1 MEPKKW
7 FAIGLVFIFL
17 LTGLKTQSFGT
28 AQPPITFTEE
38 EKAFITAHPE
48 IHLGVDPQFIPY
60 EFFDTDGMYKG
71 IAADYIQLLSERT
84 GIKFTVEKGLTWNE
98 AYEKAVIKEL
108 DVLPCVSKTEERE
121 KHFIYSSPYYS
132 FQRVIFINENNPN
145 IMAFDDLKNRKVA
158 VQQNSSHHGYLKNK
172 SGIELSLYRTVEEAI
187 HAVSVGT
194 EEAFVGNL
202 ATTTYL
208 MKSEGITNL
217 QYIIIDA
224 EEKQYLYFAVRNDW
238 PVLVNILNK
247 ALASITKEDKI
258 AIENKWLGR
267 ANKADYSEI
276 YKMLML
282 VGAAVVLIVTVSI
295 FWIAKLKKEIK
306 MRKVIEGELKTA
318 KVDAEA
324 AKTEAEWA
332 RHEAEQANAFK
343 STFLARMSHEVRTP
357 LNAIMGMTYIIKKT
371 ELTTTQKLYL
381 EKISRGAK
389 DMLSIINDI
398 LDFSKI
404 EAGKI
409 ELERISFNLDEVIED
424 VVNIVSFKIEE
435 QKIDFSMYKDP
446 DVPNYFWGDPKRMQ
460 QILLNLLNNAIKFTS
475 EGAVLVQ
482 IRLIA
487 KVKDNYVV
495 EISVKDTGIG
505 MTPPQLDELFTPFTQ
520 ADSTIT
526 RRFGGTGLGLSI
538 VKSLVEMMGGSIK
551 VYSEIGE
558 GSTFS
563 ITLTLEGDRDKD
575 YEARREKAS
584 LYFKNIRVLV
594 VEKNFF
600 YSTLLKDYLQ
610 SFNLVADFAQTGER
624 AMEILETASKDGSKP
639 YNLIIVDQE
648 TPQEGA
654 IAFCNHLKTMTSLKE
669 IPKSII
675 LIPHS
680 QEELLDKIEANG
692 LDLGIT
698 KPVIPSILY
707 NGIMEI
713 FKFNVMEIHD
723 HTTIGKNQD
732 QFVLSGKVKVMV
744 VEDNKTNQFIA
755 KSILEQAGY
764 IVSLVDNGREG
775 VNLFT
780 QNPNDFDLILMDL
793 HMPIMDGYEATQI
806 IRQLDGE
813 IPIIA
818 MTADA
823 VTGVDKK
830 CEAMGINEYIS
841 KPFDPDQFLERLWH
855 VTQGKARGKVDVGSE
870 GDSATNELDN
880 LPYLD
885 VEDGI
890 KHIGG
895 NRELYLLV
903 LKEYFEEN
911 RNTGNRITQEISAG
925 NYQEAAQIVH
935 KLKSSSGSIGAKK
948 LYEAAIL
955 LQQTLRHLE
964 AEKPLQGDGDETLCR
979 DLVTILAKV
988 LAEIQDLG

>member
-1 MEPKKW
+1 MELRKW
-7 FAIGLVFIFL
+7 FAIGLALVVV
-17 LTGLKTQSFGT
+17 LTAFKTQSFGT
-28 AQPPITFTEE
+28 AQTPIEFTEE
-38 EKAFITAHPE
+38 EKAFISAHPE

-60 EFFDTDGMYKG
+60 EFFDTDGLYKG
-71 IAADYIQLLSERT
+71 IAADYIQLLREKT
-84 GIKFTVEKGLTWNE
+84 GLKFVIEEGLTWNE
-98 AYEKAVIKEL
+98 AYEKAVVKEL
-108 DVLPCVSKTEERE
+108 DVLPCVSKTEERD
-121 KHFIYSSPYYS
+121 KHFLFSSPYYS
-132 FQRVIFINENNPN
+132 FQRVIFINENNQG
-145 IMAFDDLKNRKVA
+145 IMHFNDLKNRKVS
-158 VQQNSSHHGYLKNK
+158 VQQNSSHHGYLKSK
-172 SGIELSLYRTVEEAI
+172 PGIELSLYRSVEEAI

-217 QYIIIDA
+217 RYIIIDS

-238 PVLVNILNK
+238 PVLVNIINK
-247 ALASITKEDKI
+247 GLASITKEDKI

-267 ANKADYSEI
+267 ANKADYTEI
-276 YKMLML
+276 YKVLML
-282 VGAAVVLIVTVSI
+282 VGAAVILIIAVSI

-306 MRKVIEGELKTA
+306 MRRRVEGELK
-318 KVDAEA
+318 A
-324 AKTEAEWA
+324 AKEYAETSKAEAEWA
-332 RHEAEQANAFK
+332 RHEAETANAFK

-371 ELTTTQKLYL
+371 DLTTTQKLYL
-381 EKISRGAK
+381 DKINRGAK

-409 ELERISFNLDEVIED
+409 ELERISFNLDEVVED

-446 DVPNYFWGDPKRMQ
+446 EVPNYFWGDPKRMQ
-460 QILLNLLNNAIKFTS
+460 QVLLNLLNNAIKFTS
-475 EGAVLVQ
+475 EGAVSVI

-487 KVKDNYVV
+487 KVKDDYVL
-495 EISVKDTGIG
+495 EMSIKDTGIG
-505 MTPPQLDELFTPFTQ
+505 MTPSQLDELFKPFTQ

-538 VKSLVEMMGGSIK
+538 VKSLVEMMGGNIK
-551 VYSEIGE
+551 VYSEMGA

-600 YSTLLKDYLQ
+600 YSSLLKDYLQ
-610 SFNLVADFAQTGER
+610 SFNLVADFAQTSER
-624 AMEILETASKDGSKP
+624 ALEILEMASKEGKKP
-639 YNLIIVDQE
+639 YNLIIVDHE
-648 TPQEGA
+648 TPEDGA
-654 IAFCNHLKTMTSLKE
+654 IAFCNHLKTMDSLKE
-669 IPKSII
+669 VPRSII

-713 FKFNVMEIHD
+713 FKFNVMEIQD
-723 HTTIGKNQD
+723 QTAIGKHQE
-732 QFVLSGKVKVMV
+732 QFALSGKVKVMV

-764 IVSLVDNGREG
+764 IVSLADNGKEA
-775 VNLFT
+775 VSLFM
-780 QNPNDFDLILMDL
+780 QSPNTYDLILMDL
-793 HMPIMDGYEATQI
+793 HMPVMDGYEATQL
-806 IRQLDGE
+806 IRERDKE
-813 IPIIA
+813 VPIIA

-823 VTGVDKK
+823 ITGVDKK
-830 CEAMGINEYIS
+830 CEAIGINEYIS

-855 VTQGKARGKVDVGSE
+855 VTKGQPRPLLEPSIKTHIHREEA
-870 GDSATNELDN
+870 DSTPL
-880 LPYLD
+880 LD
-885 VEDGI
+885 VTDGV

-895 NRELYLLV
+895 NREVYLLV
-903 LKEYFEEN
+903 LKEYLDEN
-911 RNTGNRITQEISAG
+911 RSTGSKIAKAISEG
-925 NYQEAAQIVH
+925 NYEEAVQLVH

-948 LYEAAIL
+948 LYETAIL
-955 LQQTLRHLE
+955 LQQALRPVDDEKSFE
-964 AEKPLQGDGDETLCR
+964 AMDNLSYE
-979 DLVTILAKV
+979 LVGLLDKV
-988 LAEIQDLG
+988 LAEIEGLL